1 MSLVYPDDDTLLN
14 TVGDDDEKEYEKP
27 SIETEE
33 WAVYWDSK
41 QESWY
46 YYDKLQGDPMLSCN
60 S

>member
-1 MSLVYPDDDTLLN
+1 MYPDDDTLLN

-46 YYDKLQGDPMLSCN
+46 YYDKLQGDLMHSCN